1 MEALDKI
8 DKHILKLL
16 QKNALLSVKE
26 IANTVGLSVTPTYER
41 IKRME
46 KNGYIDKYVAL
57 VNRFKVERSMVAFCS
72 VSLKDHAKTSLEKF
86 NETVLALSEV
96 MEAYY
101 TSGGYDFMLKIVTK
115 DMNTYQDFVVNKLAA
130 IENIATVQSS
140 FVLKELKCETAYSLE
155 EDSPSK

>member
-1 MEALDKI
+1 MDALDKI

-16 QKNALLSVKE
+16 QGNALLSVKE

-57 VNRFKVERSMVAFCS
+57 VNREKVERALVVYCS
-72 VSLKDHAKTSLEKF
+72 VSLRDHSRSSLEVF
-86 NETVLALSEV
+86 NNAVIGIAEV
-96 MEAYY
+96 MEIYY
-101 TSGGYDFMLKIVTK
+101 TSGGFDYMLKIVTK
-115 DMNTYQDFVVNKLAA
+115 DMNTYQDFVVNKLAV

-140 FVLKELKCETAYSLE
+140 FVLKEIKCETAITL
-155 EDSPSK
+155 D